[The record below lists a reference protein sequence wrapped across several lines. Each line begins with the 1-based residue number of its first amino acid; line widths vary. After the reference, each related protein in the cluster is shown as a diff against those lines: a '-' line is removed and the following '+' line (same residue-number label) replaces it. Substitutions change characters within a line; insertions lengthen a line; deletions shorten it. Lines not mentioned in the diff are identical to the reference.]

1 MFFKNYIAM
10 KKLEENKHILIAV
23 KIIFEKKL
31 LKNKWQ
37 SHEWEIHDLVL
48 MDMKSGDGYPPINN
62 VEILPLRNFDE
73 ESNFPDFA
81 TIHIQYVPK
90 ERIVELKSLKLYI
103 NRFRNEEH
111 FHEEV
116 VNLILDD
123 FLICCEPK
131 WVKIE
136 GDFNVRGNIKTKV
149 RVINGVKPPNCD

>member
-1 MFFKNYIAM
+1 MNE
-10 KKLEENKHILIAV
+10 KLKYGAKMIDEAKLIGVNNPSENRDYVISFSIPEFTCLCP
-23 KIIFEKKL
+23 
-31 LKNKWQ
+31 
-37 SHEWEIHDLVL
+37 
-48 MDMKSGDGYPPINN
+48 M
-62 VEILPLRNFDE
+62 
-73 ESNFPDFA
+73 SNFPDFA

>member
-1 MFFKNYIAM
+1 MNE
-10 KKLEENKHILIAV
+10 KLKYGAKMIDEAKLIGVNNPSENRDYVISFSIPEFTCLC
-23 KIIFEKKL
+23 
-31 LKNKWQ
+31 
-37 SHEWEIHDLVL
+37 
-48 MDMKSGDGYPPINN
+48 PI
-62 VEILPLRNFDE
+62 
-73 ESNFPDFA
+73 SNFPDFA
-81 TIHIQYVPK
+81 TIYIQYVPK

-149 RVINGVKPPNCD
+149 CVIHGVKPPNCD

>member
-1 MFFKNYIAM
+1 MNE
-10 KKLEENKHILIAV
+10 KLKYGAKMIDEAKLIGVNNPSENRDYVISFSIPEFTCLCP
-23 KIIFEKKL
+23 
-31 LKNKWQ
+31 
-37 SHEWEIHDLVL
+37 
-48 MDMKSGDGYPPINN
+48 M
-62 VEILPLRNFDE
+62 
-73 ESNFPDFA
+73 SNFPDFA

-111 FHEEV
+111 FHEDV

>member
-1 MFFKNYIAM
+1 MNE
-10 KKLEENKHILIAV
+10 KLKYGAKMIDEAKLIGVNNPSENRDYVISFSIPEFTCLC
-23 KIIFEKKL
+23 
-31 LKNKWQ
+31 
-37 SHEWEIHDLVL
+37 
-48 MDMKSGDGYPPINN
+48 PI
-62 VEILPLRNFDE
+62 
-73 ESNFPDFA
+73 SNFPDFA